1 MLIDI
6 AELES
11 CSSIEEILELCVEP
25 MKKLL
30 TYEEQDEVKAI
41 VREDDIEMIKELG
54 GMGDK
59 AHTKAQTTMLNNY
72 LLYYLTV
79 SAKTCI
85 CHVYPSDNYTEDDAF
100 FLVGSYYLTVI
111 EFSLLLVRQSL
122 LNKSLSA
129 NGNSSIKSI
138 SSNGRSVTFMSGAE
152 AIEQAQLPVALQQR
166 LPKPKPEDKA
176 KAKIRV
182 W

>member
-11 CSSIEEILELCVEP
+11 CGSIDEILALCVEP

-30 TYEEQDEVKAI
+30 TYAEQDEVKAI
-41 VREDDIEMIKELG
+41 VREDDVELIKELG
-54 GMGDK
+54 GTGDK
-59 AHTKAQTTMLNNY
+59 AYDKAQTTMLNNY
-72 LLYYLTV
+72 LSYYLTV

-85 CHVYPSDNYTEDDAF
+85 THVYPSDNYTEDDAF

-111 EFSLLLVRQSL
+111 EFALQLVRQSL

-129 NGNSSIKSI
+129 NGNGTIKAI
-138 SSNGRSVTFMSGAE
+138 SSNGRNVTFMSVLE
-152 AIEQAQLPVALQQR
+152 SVSQSELPLAIKQR
-166 LPKPKPEDKA
+166 LPRPKANKV
-176 KAKIRV
+176 RV

>member
-11 CSSIEEILELCVEP
+11 CGSIEEILELCVEP

-30 TYEEQDEVKAI
+30 TYAEQDEVKAI
-41 VREDDIEMIKELG
+41 VREDDIELIKELG
-54 GMGDK
+54 GTGDK
-59 AHTKAQTTMLNNY
+59 AYSKAQTTMLNNY
-72 LLYYLTV
+72 LSYYLTV

-85 CHVYPSDNYTEDDAF
+85 THVYPSDNYTEDDAF
-100 FLVGSYYLTVI
+100 FLVGSYYLVVI
-111 EFSLLLVRQSL
+111 EFALQLTRQSL

-129 NGNSSIKSI
+129 NGNGTIKAI
-138 SSNGRSVTFMSGAE
+138 SSNGRNVTFMSVLE
-152 AIEQAQLPVALQQR
+152 SVSQSELPLAIKQR
-166 LPKPKPEDKA
+166 LPRPKA
-176 KAKIRV
+176 KVRV